1 MARYELNE
9 RDGYSRR
16 TVITADTLDEL
27 AEKVAAKAG
36 REVGDG

>member
-9 RDGYSRR
+9 RDGYSQR

-36 REVGDG
+36 REVSDG

>member
-36 REVGDG
+36 REAPDG

>member
-9 RDGYSRR
+9 RDGYSKR

-36 REVGDG
+36 REAPDG